1 MIYMEDERATRVCD
15 MVERGQLGAILEAV
29 QVLCAYACTHVCTRP
44 HTWGRGVDITHNFW

>member
-1 MIYMEDERATRVCD
+1 MEDERATRVCD